1 LLQLQTNAK
10 IDCSSCCLAK
20 PTPNC
25 PPANFSNPG
34 YLCRMLGIIYVAYWA
49 HCSKLTKE
57 NSQALADRSFP
68 APSSSGDTAGFFP
81 LFRLL
86 EMSQ

>member
-1 LLQLQTNAK
+1 
-10 IDCSSCCLAK
+10 
-20 PTPNC
+20 
-25 PPANFSNPG
+25 
-34 YLCRMLGIIYVAYWA
+34 MLGIIYVAYWA